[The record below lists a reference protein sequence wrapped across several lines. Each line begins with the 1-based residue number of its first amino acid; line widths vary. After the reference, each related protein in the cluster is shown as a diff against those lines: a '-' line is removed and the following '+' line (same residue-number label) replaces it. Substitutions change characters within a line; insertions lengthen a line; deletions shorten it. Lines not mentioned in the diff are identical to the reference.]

1 MENTKDSNILNQN
14 YKEFGK
20 ILKLLLI
27 IGIVVISGFIT
38 YSIFTPRP
46 GYITIGL
53 LNTDKKAENY
63 PTMATTGENV
73 TFYVSVANYLNRDF
87 SFRLEL
93 LRGDNNT
100 IIGSTPSVNSYS
112 YANLSTVNLPHGEN
126 WISSPINVSFSQ
138 PGHNQ
143 SIIIEIWEMYG
154 EAIVKFWEV
163 VYARLNVSS

>member
-1 MENTKDSNILNQN
+1 MENTKDANVLSQN

-27 IGIVVISGFIT
+27 IGIIIISGFIA

-53 LNTDKKAENY
+53 LNTEKKAENY
-63 PTMATTGENV
+63 PTITTKDENV

-112 YANLSTVNLPHGEN
+112 YANLSTVNLHHGEN
-126 WISSPINVSFSQ
+126 WISSSINVSFSQ
-138 PGHNQ
+138 PGYNQ

-163 VYARLNVSS
+163 VYARLNVTS